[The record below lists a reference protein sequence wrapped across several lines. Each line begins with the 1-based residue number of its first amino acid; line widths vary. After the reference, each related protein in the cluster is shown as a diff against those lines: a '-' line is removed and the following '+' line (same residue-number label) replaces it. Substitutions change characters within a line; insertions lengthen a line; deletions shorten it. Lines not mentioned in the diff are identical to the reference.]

1 MIDYPQPGRIYKHYK
16 GGLYEFLFLAKN
28 TETDEIMIVYKSVL
42 FGTNYVRPLSEW
54 NRETEDGD
62 IRFRLFNN

>member
-1 MIDYPQPGRIYKHYK
+1 MIDYPQPGRLYKHYK

-28 TETDEIMIVYKSVL
+28 TETDEIMVVYKSVL

-54 NRETEDGD
+54 DKKTEDGD

>member
-28 TETDEIMIVYKSVL
+28 TETDEIMSVYRSVL
-42 FGTNYVRPLSEW
+42 FGTNYARPLSEW
-54 NRETEDGD
+54 NKETEDGD

>member
-28 TETDEIMIVYKSVL
+28 TETDEIMAVYRSVL
-42 FGTNYVRPLSEW
+42 FGTNYARPLSEW
-54 NRETEDGD
+54 NKETEDGD

>member
-1 MIDYPQPGRIYKHYK
+1 MIDYPQPGRLYKHYK

-28 TETDEIMIVYKSVL
+28 TETDEIMVVYKSVL

-54 NRETEDGD
+54 NKETEDGD

>member
-28 TETDEIMIVYKSVL
+28 TETDEIMVVYRSVL
-42 FGTNYVRPLSEW
+42 FGTNYARPLSEW
-54 NRETEDGD
+54 NKETEDGD

>member
-1 MIDYPQPGRIYKHYK
+1 MIDYPQPGRLYKHYK